1 MAEMKLG
8 NVMIDCRDGEKLRDF
23 YAELTGWKKVTAFDT
38 PGILSSNGI
47 RFMFMS
53 EEDFVPCVWPEEPGK
68 QQKQMHFDFQVD
80 SVLEAVEKA
89 LKLGAVLQSE
99 EGMLRVFP
107 AGGEFRRGENL
118 RLTLLHPYSKDEDQ
132 VLTLVPDKLGW
143 HAEHAPDPG
152 HDWNL
157 QLGDEAGSWRLRGR
171 LPRGQ
176 HAAHLGPALEAK

>member
-68 QQKQMHFDFQVD
+68 QQKQMHLDFQVPD
-80 SVLEAVEKA
+80 IAAAVKKA
-89 LKLGAVLQSE
+89 ESLGARKAEQQ
-99 EGMLRVFP
+99 F
-107 AGGEFRRGENL
+107 GGEWWTTMLDPDG
-118 RLTLLHPYSKDEDQ
+118 HPFCLCNEDNDE
-132 VLTLVPDKLGW
+132 
-143 HAEHAPDPG
+143 
-152 HDWNL
+152 
-157 QLGDEAGSWRLRGR
+157 
-171 LPRGQ
+171 
-176 HAAHLGPALEAK
+176 

>member
-1 MAEMKLG
+1 MNDKRRHA
-8 NVMIDCRDGEKLRDF
+8 LREPMVWLVI
-23 YAELTGWKKVTAFDT
+23 ALPLAAVVASIWLVV
-38 PGILSSNGI
+38 LSSRGGSI
-47 RFMFMS
+47 
-53 EEDFVPCVWPEEPGK
+53 
-68 QQKQMHFDFQVD
+68 D
-80 SVLEAVEKA
+80 SVADEVQRTGQIQTTDLGPDERASQ